1 MNTTEPNTQAVA
13 EASIPAILTGGW
25 PLKARDFITRHLEFL
40 FVTLILVM
48 VAAIFYLIPE
58 YKVAFLN
65 FFYLPVMAAAYFMGK
80 RSAVLGATMCILIVT
95 FFAWYFPG
103 WFEIL
108 PTTMNAL
115 LVVATWGGFL
125 ILASAS
131 VGSLQERLARGFEET
146 RQLLDELKRSRVME
160 DMKEKVEKTLYT
172 TMDPTVAKLATQGK
186 LRFEK
191 RDISIMFTDLTNF
204 TTYSDG
210 NRPDVVLEELNQ
222 FLGHME
228 PIIELFRGHIDK
240 YMGDGVMVEF
250 GAPVDYDRHALLA
263 VVCGLKMQEKVNG
276 LTLPWRL
283 RVGVATGSTI
293 VGMLG
298 VRRQAYSALGD
309 RVNVAKRLEEICSPG
324 KVFIDEPTLRGI
336 EHCVNAKKIR
346 NMGLGREG
354 DSDLLD
360 RLAALEEK
368 MGNEGESPEL
378 RFELGKVNFQL
389 HDATAAIRHFE
400 RALALDPASTE
411 IKLAYAD
418 ANIKKDEFEK
428 IQLKGKL
435 HRITVYEVT
444 GIRDRWNDPTVIPA
458 SLAKKYQH
466 AEAHMDIPEDVVLA
480 VEALDGS
487 VGNSRVVAL
496 LSYAI
501 ADHLDLNE
509 EMKRIILQA
518 GYVQDIGK
526 EAVPHHILNRAG
538 SLTDQ
543 EAKLLQKY
551 VSESVASLKR
561 LGYVEPRL
569 IEIVQHHHESW
580 NGNGYPGGLKGEAI
594 PIGARITAVGEAY
607 AALTAW
613 RPYRDAW
620 DVRVALSEIAK
631 GVDSGRY
638 DPAVVVALN
647 SILKASTSAAGGQ

>member
-1 MNTTEPNTQAVA
+1 MNTTEPTTQTAS
-13 EASIPAILTGGW
+13 EAHLPAMLTGGW
-25 PLKARDFITRHLEFL
+25 PLKMRDFLTRHLEFL
-40 FVTLILVM
+40 FVTLILIM

-58 YKVAFLN
+58 YKIAFLN
-65 FFYLPVMAAAYFMGK
+65 FFYLPVLAAAYFMGK

-95 FFAWYFPG
+95 FFGYYFPE
-103 WFEIL
+103 WFGVEG
-108 PTTMNAL
+108 TTVNAML
-115 LVVATWGGFL
+115 LIAVWGGFL
-125 ILASAS
+125 ILASAA
-131 VGSLQERLARGFEET
+131 VGSLQERLAKGFEET
-146 RQLLDELKRSRVME
+146 RQLVEELKRSRVME

-204 TTYSDG
+204 TSYSDR

-228 PIIELFRGHIDK
+228 PIIDLFRGHIDK

-250 GAPVDYDRHALLA
+250 GAPVDYDRHALMAVLA
-263 VVCGLKMQEKVNG
+263 GLRMQQKVSG
-276 LTLPWRL
+276 LNLPWAL
-283 RVGVATGSTI
+283 RVGIASGSSI

-309 RVNVAKRLEEICSPG
+309 RVNVAKRLEEICMPE
-324 KVFIDEPTLRGI
+324 KVYIDEPTYRGI
-336 EHCVNAKKIR
+336 EHCVAAKKLR
-346 NMGLGREG
+346 NMGLGRQG
-354 DSDLLD
+354 DSELIDQ
-360 RLAALEEK
+360 LAALEEK
-368 MGNEGESPEL
+368 LGSEGESPEL
-378 RFELGKVNFQL
+378 LYELGQVSFQL
-389 HDATAAIRHFE
+389 HDATSAIRHFE
-400 RALALDPASTE
+400 RALALDPNSTE

-444 GIRDRWNDPTVIPA
+444 GIKDRWNDPTVIPA
-458 SLAKKYQH
+458 SLAEKYRH
-466 AEAHMDIPEDVVLA
+466 AEAHIDIPEDVVLA
-480 VEALDGS
+480 VEALDGA

-496 LSYAI
+496 LSFAL
-501 ADHLDLNE
+501 ADHLNLNDE
-509 EMKRIILQA
+509 LKRIVLQA

-543 EAKLLQKY
+543 ETKLLQKY
-551 VSESVASLKR
+551 VMESVASLKR

-569 IEIVQHHHESW
+569 LEIVQHHHESW
-580 NGNGYPGGLKGEAI
+580 NGNGYPDGLKGEAI
-594 PIGARITAVGEAY
+594 PIGSRITAVAEGY

-620 DVRVALSEIAK
+620 DARVAMSEIAK
-631 GVDSGRY
+631 GVDMGRY
-638 DPAVVVALN
+638 DPTVVNVLN
-647 SILKASTSAAGGQ
+647 TIMKTSA